1 MRKCDRILFGALT
14 YGIELV
20 IRLSSYQLCNVREHA
35 RTLHIEGKGPR
46 FGDRT
51 VSRGA
56 QLDSDLVLADVYLF
70 NWEIE
75 SESTNIGVIV
85 ECDTSQP

>member
-1 MRKCDRILFGALT
+1 MCFEACQKIFVYVTD
-14 YGIELV
+14 LV
-20 IRLSSYQLCNVREHA
+20 IHSSNVREHA
-35 RTLHIEGKGPR
+35 RTLHIERKGPR

-56 QLDSDLVLADVYLF
+56 QLDSDLILADVCLF
-70 NWEIE
+70 NWEVE
-75 SESTNIGVIV
+75 SESTNIWVIV

>member
-20 IRLSSYQLCNVREHA
+20 IRLSSCQLCNVREHA
-35 RTLHIEGKGPR
+35 RTLHIER
-46 FGDRT
+46 ESLSCGDRT
-51 VSRGA
+51 VSRGT
-56 QLDSDLVLADVYLF
+56 QLDSDLILTDVCLF
-70 NWEIE
+70 NREVE
-75 SESTNIGVIV
+75 SESTNIWVIV